1 MKFRNDLPTVEEV
14 KNTDIV
20 DYLSSLG
27 FKPAKI
33 SRNNYWYLS
42 PFREE
47 TTPSFKINRNM
58 NRWYDFG
65 EGKGGNII
73 DFGILYHHCSVKE
86 LLAKF
91 DKPFSFQQH
100 NVQAKQEDDEA
111 KKIKVV
117 NEREISSFSLI
128 RYLHKRRIPV
138 DIAKKF
144 CKEVDYELYGKSY
157 YAIGFKNDAGGY
169 ELRNEKFKAGSSPK
183 DITLIQ
189 NDAEKLS
196 VFEGFFNF
204 LSYQAIHQKQEQP
217 NTNFLILNSASFFE
231 KSLPLMQS
239 YKSAHLYLDCDTTG
253 QKCIQKALAIDK
265 EKFIDE
271 RGLYKNYKDL
281 NDWMMCIG
289 QSQKQALQLKQ

>member
-1 MKFRNDLPTVEEV
+1 MKFRNNLPSVEEV
-14 KNTDIV
+14 KNTDMV

-27 FKPAKI
+27 FKPTKVTG
-33 SRNNYWYLS
+33 NNYWYLS
-42 PFREE
+42 PFRDEK
-47 TTPSFKINRNM
+47 TPSFKVNRSM

-65 EGKGGNII
+65 DGKGGNLI
-73 DFGILYHHCSVKE
+73 DFGILYHHCSVKN
-86 LLAKF
+86 LLTKF
-91 DKPFSFQQH
+91 NKPFSFQPQ
-100 NVQAKQEDDEA
+100 NVQANKEDDEA
-111 KKIKVV
+111 KKIKVLK
-117 NEREISSFSLI
+117 EREISSFVLI

-144 CKEVDYELYGKSY
+144 CKEVDYELYGKNY

-169 ELRNEKFKAGSSPK
+169 ELRNEKFKASSSPK

-189 NDAEKLS
+189 NEAEKLS

-217 NTNFLILNSASFFE
+217 NTNFLILNSTSFFE

-239 YKSAHLYLDCDTTG
+239 HKSVHLYLDCDTTG

-265 EKFIDE
+265 QKFIDE

-281 NDWMMCIG
+281 NDWMIHIG
-289 QSQKQALQLKQ
+289 QSQKQSLQLK